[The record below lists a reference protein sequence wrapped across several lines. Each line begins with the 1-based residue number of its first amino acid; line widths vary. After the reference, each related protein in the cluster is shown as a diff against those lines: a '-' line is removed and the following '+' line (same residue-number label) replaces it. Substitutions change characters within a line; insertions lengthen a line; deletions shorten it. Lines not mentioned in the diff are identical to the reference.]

1 MARLE
6 SYGITD
12 EIRSALAD
20 LSADGAE
27 PARIITGDRSGY
39 RVVTDK
45 AELPA
50 QIAGRFRFNSQ
61 DAVDLPVTG
70 DWVAVTTD
78 SDQMWTL
85 FSSSNRWIVISI
97 HGGWSGIW

>member
-1 MARLE
+1 LADLYSGFRGTPSRKLFHDPDGTDLISVMARLE

-50 QIAGRFRFNSQ
+50 QIAGRFRSAIRQLSMRSTQ
-61 DAVDLPVTG
+61 DALP
-70 DWVAVTTD
+70 
-78 SDQMWTL
+78 
-85 FSSSNRWIVISI
+85 
-97 HGGWSGIW
+97 